1 MMASVHKDPG
11 DWFAL
16 SGTCECDGETR
27 TVSIS
32 ALGVEGCTIESE
44 HVWSAELDFVHLVI
58 AGSTEMNGR
67 IVRVVGK
74 RAEVRFFGQL
84 HPAAVARLAGPA

>member
-1 MMASVHKDPG
+1 MASVYEDLG

-27 TVSIS
+27 AVSIS
-32 ALGVEGCTIESE
+32 ALGVDGCIIESE
-44 HVWSAELDFVHLVI
+44 QVWSAELDFVHLVI
-58 AGSTEMNGR
+58 AGDTQMNGK

-84 HPAAVARLAGPA
+84 HPAAITRLAGPA